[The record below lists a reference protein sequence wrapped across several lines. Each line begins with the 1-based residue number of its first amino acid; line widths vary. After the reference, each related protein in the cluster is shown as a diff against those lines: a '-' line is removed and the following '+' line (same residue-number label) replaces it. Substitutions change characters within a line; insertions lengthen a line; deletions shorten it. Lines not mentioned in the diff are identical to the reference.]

1 MTIRNPR
8 LVFNNDGTGGGGGTA
23 TVDAPPAPAAPAG
36 TAPAPA
42 APAAPAPA
50 APAAP
55 APTKVTIDGQEV
67 DVTQL
72 IADNAKFQR
81 EAENARV
88 AAKAQVANDA
98 KKAQL
103 LSVAEIAGIKIEKP
117 DEETIE
123 SLTQKLVG
131 KATVGD
137 QSTAEAVKAKRDA
150 AVVQAA
156 WKAGAPADKADYLNF
171 KAATDPELAK
181 LDPSSADYQTS
192 VDARI
197 KAIVDGDPIF
207 KATPGGAGRSGAEN
221 FGGAGGP
228 EVVTQEQFDGMSIQE
243 QTNLYTK
250 NPELFRRL
258 SGQE

>member
-1 MTIRNPR
+1 MSDFVPG
-8 LVFNNDGTGGGGGTA
+8 LEGV
-23 TVDAPPAPAAPAG
+23 
-36 TAPAPA
+36 
-42 APAAPAPA
+42 
-50 APAAP
+50 
-55 APTKVTIDGQEV
+55 
-67 DVTQL
+67 
-72 IADNAKFQR
+72 IAF
-81 EAENARV
+81 ET
-88 AAKAQVANDA
+88 
-98 KKAQL
+98 
-103 LSVAEIAGIKIEKP
+103 EIAEP
-117 DEETIE
+117 DNETIG
-123 SLTQKLVG
+123 SLTEKLVG
-131 KATVGD
+131 KAHIGD
-137 QSTAEAVKAKRDA
+137 QSSAEAVKAKCDA

-181 LDPSSADYQTS
+181 LDPSSADFQTS

-197 KAIVDGDPIF
+197 KAIVEGDPIF